1 MTDGEVRGGLYPMA
15 GDGSAPQIR
24 GDPCAAGGPMAIQPH
39 LLAEALRDR
48 YRLVRELGR
57 GGMATV
63 WLAQDLRH
71 DRPVALKLLHQE
83 LAASLGPERFLRE
96 IHTAGRLQH
105 PHILPVL
112 DSGNAPLPGRPD
124 LLWYTMPYVEGETLR
139 ERLRRERQLPVDD
152 ALRIGQEIALALDH
166 AHRHGVV
173 HRDVKP
179 ENILLAD
186 QALLADFG
194 IARALGDE
202 GRITETGMTVGTPA
216 YMSPEQASATRELDG
231 RSDIY
236 SLGCVLYEM
245 LAGEPPHS
253 AATAQ
258 AIIGRRLS
266 EPAPPV
272 RRARPAAS
280 PEVEQA
286 VATALAPIP
295 ADRFRTA
302 GEMAE
307 ALDRARRRGGARA
320 LGRWGAGARRRAL
333 LLMGILA
340 ALAVGTFGVR
350 VGVRRWGARVP
361 GEESGRVAGAAP
373 AEDPRP
379 SVAVLPLVNLSPDR
393 ENEYFSDGMTE
404 ELITALGKVEGL
416 RVAARTS
423 AFAFKGKEADVR
435 EIGAKLNVG
444 TVLEGSVRRAGRR
457 LRVTAQ
463 LVSTKDG
470 YHLWS
475 EEYDRELADVFA
487 VQDDLARAIVGAL
500 RVTLQRPAGGALVK
514 AGTADLQAHDLY
526 LQGRFHWNRR
536 TYESLSEAVRYFER
550 AIGRDSTYAE
560 AFAGLAETYVLYPG
574 YGVSFPAEAY
584 PRARS
589 AALRALALD
598 STLGN
603 AHATLG
609 VVRAEY
615 EYDWLEAE
623 RELRRA
629 IALDSGY
636 ATAHQWYAEFL
647 SSMGGRDA
655 EARREAGRAVALDP
669 LSSIVQVDQAVTLAR
684 GRHLDEAIDVLR
696 RVLETNPGFLHAH
709 NTLGWVYA
717 GAGRLQEAAAEL
729 ETAVRASNGRSGYG
743 RLAWVYGRLGR
754 TDSALAITRSL
765 IERFRREQV
774 FPYAVALGY
783 AGVGDRDRALDWLE
797 RAADAHDPNIAL
809 FLGTDPLLDSLRGE
823 PRFQRLLR
831 RIGLG

>member
-1 MTDGEVRGGLYPMA
+1 
-15 GDGSAPQIR
+15 
-24 GDPCAAGGPMAIQPH
+24 MAIQPEV
-39 LLAEALRDR
+39 LAEALGDR

-71 DRPVALKLLHQE
+71 DRPVALKLLSPE

-112 DSGNAPLPGRPD
+112 DSGHAAIPAGRD
-124 LLWYTMPYVEGETLR
+124 LLWYTMPFVEGETLR
-139 ERLRRERQLPVDD
+139 ERLRRERQLPVGD

-166 AHRHGVV
+166 AHRHGVI

-186 QALLADFG
+186 QAMLADFG
-194 IARALGDE
+194 IARATSEE
-202 GRITETGMTVGTPA
+202 GRITETGMALGTPA

-245 LAGEPPHS
+245 LAGEAPHS
-253 AATAQ
+253 APSAQ

-266 EPAPPV
+266 EPAPAV

-280 PEVEQA
+280 EEIERT

-302 GEMAE
+302 GELAG
-307 ALDRARRRGGARA
+307 ALERARTDAGTPGRRGAGTRRGRA
-320 LGRWGAGARRRAL
+320 VL
-333 LLMGILA
+333 LLGVLA

-350 VGVRRWGARVP
+350 MGRRSAAAPG
-361 GEESGRVAGAAP
+361 GEESARVTGP
-373 AEDPRP
+373 VQAEDSRP

-423 AFAFKGKEADVR
+423 AFAFKGAEADVR

-444 TVLEGSVRRAGRR
+444 TVLEGSVRRSGRR
-457 LRVTAQ
+457 LRLTAQ

-470 YHLWS
+470 FHLWS

-500 RVTLQRPAGGALVK
+500 RVTLQRPAGETLVK
-514 AGTADLQAHDLY
+514 AGTSDLEAHDLY

-536 TYESLSEAVRYFER
+536 TYEAMPEAVRYFER
-550 AIGRDSTYAE
+550 AIARDSAYGDAH
-560 AFAGLAETYVLYPG
+560 AGLAEAYVLLPI
-574 YGVSFPAEAY
+574 YGASPAAYAY
-584 PRARS
+584 PRARV

-603 AHATLG
+603 AHAALS
-609 VVRAEY
+609 VVREMY
-615 EYDWLEAE
+615 EYDWAGAE

-629 IALDSGY
+629 IAIDPNY
-636 ATAHQWYAEFL
+636 ATGHQWYAEYL
-647 SSMGGRDA
+647 SAVGRDA
-655 EARREAGRAVALDP
+655 EARREAERAVALDP
-669 LSSIVQVDQAVTLAR
+669 LSSIVRVDQALTLAR
-684 GRHLDEAIDVLR
+684 GRHLGEAITVLQ
-696 RVLETNPGFLHAH
+696 RVVETNPDFVAAR
-709 NTLGWVYA
+709 NQLGWVYL
-717 GAGRLQEAAAEL
+717 GAGRLKEAVAEL
-729 ETAVRASNGRSGYG
+729 ETAVRMSNGRSGTG
-743 RLAWVYGRLGR
+743 RLAYAYGQTGR
-754 TDSALAITRSL
+754 TDSALALTRVL
-765 IERFRREQV
+765 RERYRRESV
-774 FPYAVALGY
+774 FPYAVAIGY
-783 AGVGDRDRALDWLE
+783 AGLGDRERALEWLE
-797 RAADAHDPNIAL
+797 RAVEEHDPNVAL
-809 FLGTDPLLDSLRGE
+809 YLRIDPLLDSLRSE

-831 RIGLG
+831 RVTRG

>member
-1 MTDGEVRGGLYPMA
+1 
-15 GDGSAPQIR
+15 
-24 GDPCAAGGPMAIQPH
+24 MAIQPSA
-39 LLAEALRDR
+39 LAEALGDR

-63 WLAQDLRH
+63 WLAEDLRH
-71 DRPVALKLLHQE
+71 DRPVALKLLHPE

-112 DSGNAPLPGRPD
+112 DSGHAPLPGRPD

-166 AHRHGVV
+166 AHRHGVI

-194 IARALGDE
+194 VARALSEE
-202 GRITETGMTVGTPA
+202 GRITETGMTLGTPA

-245 LAGEPPHS
+245 LAGEAPHS
-253 AATAQ
+253 APSAQ

-280 PEVEQA
+280 DEVERT

-302 GEMAE
+302 GEMAG
-307 ALDRARRRGGARA
+307 ALEEARRTGAGTHGRA
-320 LGRWGAGARRRAL
+320 GAGARRRAVL
-333 LLMGILA
+333 VVGLLA

-350 VGVRRWGARVP
+350 VGRWGAGAR
-361 GEESGRVAGAAP
+361 GEEESARVAGPVP

-444 TVLEGSVRRAGRR
+444 TVLEGSVRRSGRR
-457 LRVTAQ
+457 LRLTAQ

-514 AGTADLQAHDLY
+514 PATADLEAHDLY

-536 TYESLSEAVRYFER
+536 TYESLREAVRYFER
-550 AIGRDSTYAE
+550 AVARDSTYAD
-560 AFAGLAETYVLYPG
+560 AYAALAETCVLFPN
-574 YGVSFPAEAY
+574 YGVSSPVEAY
-584 PRARS
+584 PRARA
-589 AALRALALD
+589 AALQALQLD

-609 VVRAEY
+609 VVREQY
-615 EYDWLEAE
+615 DYDWAGAE
-623 RELRRA
+623 RELRQA
-629 IALDSGY
+629 IALDPGY
-636 ATAHQWYAEFL
+636 ATAHQWYAELL
-647 SSMGGRDA
+647 SLLGRDA
-655 EARREAGRAVALDP
+655 EARREAERAVALDP
-669 LSSIVQVDQAVTLAR
+669 LSTIVQVDQALALAR
-684 GRHLDEAIDVLR
+684 GRHMDEAIGLLR
-696 RVLETNPGFLHAH
+696 RVLETNPGFLPAH
-709 NTLGWVYA
+709 NTLGLVYA

-729 ETAVRASNGRSGYG
+729 ETTVRESNGRNGLG
-743 RLAWVYGRLGR
+743 RLAYVYGRLGR
-754 TDSALAITRSL
+754 TDSARAIIRSAT
-765 IERFRREQV
+765 ERFHSEGI
-774 FPYAVALGY
+774 FPYAIALGY
-783 AGVGDRDRALDWLE
+783 AGIGDHDHALDWLE
-797 RAADAHDPNIAL
+797 RAADLHDSNIAL
-809 FLGTDPLLDSLRGE
+809 FLRTDPLLDALRDH
-823 PRFQRLLR
+823 PRFRRLLR

>member
-1 MTDGEVRGGLYPMA
+1 VLFP
-15 GDGSAPQIR
+15 
-24 GDPCAAGGPMAIQPH
+24 
-39 LLAEALRDR
+39 
-48 YRLVRELGR
+48 
-57 GGMATV
+57 
-63 WLAQDLRH
+63 
-71 DRPVALKLLHQE
+71 E
-83 LAASLGPERFLRE
+83 LAASLGTQRFLRE

-112 DSGNAPLPGRPD
+112 DSGHAPIPAGPD

-139 ERLRRERQLPVDD
+139 ERLRRERQLPVDE

-166 AHRHGVV
+166 AHRHGVI

-194 IARALGDE
+194 IARALSEG
-202 GRITETGMTVGTPA
+202 GRITETGMTLGTPA

-245 LAGEPPHS
+245 LAGEAPHS
-253 AATAQ
+253 APSPQ

-266 EPAPPV
+266 EPAPRV
-272 RRARPAAS
+272 RRARPAS
-280 PEVEQA
+280 SEEVERT

-307 ALDRARRRGGARA
+307 ALEAARTQGRR
-320 LGRWGAGARRRAL
+320 GAGAPRRWGRVGL
-333 LLMGILA
+333 LVAVLA

-350 VGVRRWGARVP
+350 VGRWGARWQ
-361 GEESGRVAGAAP
+361 GEESARVTDPVP

-393 ENEYFSDGMTE
+393 ANEYFSDGMTE

-444 TVLEGSVRRAGRR
+444 TVLEGSVRREGRR
-457 LRVTAQ
+457 LRLSAQ

-500 RVTLQRPAGGALVK
+500 RVTLQRPGGGTLVK
-514 AGTADLQAHDLY
+514 EGTSDLEAHDLY

-536 TYESLSEAVRYFER
+536 TYEAMPEAVRYFER
-550 AIGRDSTYAE
+550 AIARDSDYGDAY
-560 AFAGLAETYVLYPG
+560 AGLAEAYVLLPI
-574 YGVSFPAEAY
+574 YGASSAAYAY
-584 PRARS
+584 PRAR
-589 AALRALALD
+589 AAAVRALALD

-603 AHATLG
+603 AHAALG
-609 VVRAEY
+609 VVREVY
-615 EYDWLEAE
+615 EYDWAGAE

-629 IALDSGY
+629 IALDPGY
-636 ATAHQWYAEFL
+636 ATAHQWYAEYL
-647 SSMGGRDA
+647 SVVGRDA
-655 EARREAGRAVALDP
+655 EARQEADRAVALDP
-669 LSSIVQVDQAVTLAR
+669 LSPIVRVDQALTLAR
-684 GRHLDEAIDVLR
+684 GRHLVEATAVLR
-696 RVLETNPGFLHAH
+696 RVVETNPDFVAAR
-709 NTLGWVYA
+709 NQLGWVYL
-717 GAGRLQEAAAEL
+717 GAGRLPEAVAEL
-729 ETAVRASNGRSGYG
+729 ETAVRMSNGRSGTG
-743 RLAWVYGRLGR
+743 RLAYAYGRTGR
-754 TDSALAITRSL
+754 TDSALAMTRVL
-765 IERFRREQV
+765 NERFRRESV
-774 FPYAVALGY
+774 FPYSVAIGY
-783 AGVGDRDRALDWLE
+783 AGVGDRASALEWLE
-797 RAADAHDPNIAL
+797 QAVDEHDPNVAL
-809 FLGTDPLLDSLRGE
+809 YLRIDPLLDSLRDD

-831 RIGLG
+831 RIGQG

>member
-1 MTDGEVRGGLYPMA
+1 MA
-15 GDGSAPQIR
+15 N
-24 GDPCAAGGPMAIQPH
+24 QPGA
-39 LLAEALRDR
+39 LAEALGDR

-63 WLAQDLRH
+63 WLAQDLKH
-71 DRPVALKLLHQE
+71 DRPVALKVLLPE
-83 LAASLGPERFLRE
+83 LAASLGAERFLRE

-112 DSGNAPLPGRPD
+112 DSGHTPTPGGPE
-124 LLWYTMPYVEGETLR
+124 LLWYTMPCVEGETLR
-139 ERLRRERQLPVDD
+139 ERLRRERQLPVDE

-166 AHRHGVV
+166 AHRHGVI

-194 IARALGDE
+194 IARALSEE
-202 GRITETGMTVGTPA
+202 GRITETGMTLGTPA
-216 YMSPEQASATRELDG
+216 YMSPEQATATRELDG

-245 LAGEPPHS
+245 LAGEAPHS
-253 AATAQ
+253 APSAQ

-266 EPAPPV
+266 EPAPPL

-280 PEVEQA
+280 EEVGRT
-286 VATALAPIP
+286 VATALALIP

-307 ALDRARRRGGARA
+307 ALEGARA
-320 LGRWGAGARRRAL
+320 QGRRGAGAPGRWRRAL
-333 LLMGILA
+333 LLVGLLA
-340 ALAVGTFGVR
+340 ALAVGTFGIR
-350 VGVRRWGARVP
+350 MLPWRAGAPKAAEESARV
-361 GEESGRVAGAAP
+361 SGPAA
-373 AEDPRP
+373 AEDHRP

-457 LRVTAQ
+457 LRLSAQ

-487 VQDDLARAIVGAL
+487 VQDDLARAIVAAL
-500 RVTLQRPAGGALVK
+500 QVTLQPSRGGGLVK
-514 AGTADLQAHDLY
+514 TSTADLEAHDLY
-526 LQGRFHWNRR
+526 LQGRFQWNRR
-536 TYESLSEAVRYFER
+536 TYESLPEAVRYFER
-550 AIGRDSTYAE
+550 AIARDSAYGEAYAS
-560 AFAGLAETYVLYPG
+560 LAEVYVLLPLYGASPAG
-574 YGVSFPAEAY
+574 YAY
-584 PRARS
+584 PRARA
-589 AALRALALD
+589 AALRALTLD

-603 AHATLG
+603 AHAALG
-609 VVRAEY
+609 VVREVY
-615 EYDWLEAE
+615 DYDWAGAE

-629 IALDSGY
+629 IVLDPGY
-636 ATAHQWYAEFL
+636 ATGHQWYAEYL
-647 SSMGGRDA
+647 SVVGRDA
-655 EARREAGRAVALDP
+655 EARQEAERAVALDP
-669 LSSIVQVDQAVTLAR
+669 LSPIVRVDQALTLAR
-684 GRHLDEAIDVLR
+684 GRHLAEAIAVLR
-696 RVLETNPGFLHAH
+696 RVVETNPDFVAAR
-709 NTLGWVYA
+709 NQLGWAYLGV
-717 GAGRLQEAAAEL
+717 GRLQEAVAEL
-729 ETAVRASNGRSGYG
+729 ETAMRMSNGRTGIG
-743 RLAWVYGRLGR
+743 RLAYAYARLGR
-754 TDSALAITRSL
+754 TDSARALTRVLS
-765 IERFRREQV
+765 ERFRRDSV
-774 FPYAVALGY
+774 VPYGVAVGY
-783 AGVGDRDRALDWLE
+783 AGVGDHGRALEWLE
-797 RAADAHDPNIAL
+797 RAVDEHDPSVAL
-809 FLGTDPLLDSLRGE
+809 YLRIDPLLDSLRSDA
-823 PRFQRLLR
+823 RFKRLVHR
-831 RIGLG
+831 VGLE

>member
-1 MTDGEVRGGLYPMA
+1 
-15 GDGSAPQIR
+15 
-24 GDPCAAGGPMAIQPH
+24 MAIQREA
-39 LLAEALRDR
+39 LAEALRDR
-48 YRLVRELGR
+48 YQLERELGR

-71 DRPVALKLLHQE
+71 DRPVALKVLFPE

-105 PHILPVL
+105 PHILPML
-112 DSGNAPLPGRPD
+112 DSGHAPIPTGPD

-139 ERLRRERQLPVDD
+139 ERLRRERQLPVDE

-166 AHRHGVV
+166 AHRHAVI

-186 QALLADFG
+186 QAMLADFG
-194 IARALGDE
+194 IARALSEE
-202 GRITETGMTVGTPA
+202 GRITETGMALGTPA
-216 YMSPEQASATRELDG
+216 YMSPEQATATQELDG

-245 LAGEPPHS
+245 LAGEAPHS
-253 AATAQ
+253 APSAQ

-280 PEVEQA
+280 EEVERT

-302 GEMAE
+302 GEMAG
-307 ALDRARRRGGARA
+307 ALEGAR
-320 LGRWGAGARRRAL
+320 GHMRTGAGAHGDRGAGRRRRLVL
-333 LLMGILA
+333 LLGVLA

-350 VGVRRWGARVP
+350 ILPRLARASAGG
-361 GEESGRVAGAAP
+361 GESARMTGPAP
-373 AEDPRP
+373 VEDPRP

-444 TVLEGSVRRAGRR
+444 TVLEGSVRREGRR
-457 LRVTAQ
+457 LRLSAQ

-487 VQDDLARAIVGAL
+487 VQDDLARAIVAAL
-500 RVTLQRPAGGALVK
+500 RVTLQRPSREGLVK
-514 AGTADLQAHDLY
+514 TATTDLAAHDLY

-536 TYESLSEAVRYFER
+536 TYESMPQAVRYFER
-550 AIGRDSTYAE
+550 AVARDSTYAE
-560 AFAGLAETYVLYPG
+560 AYAAL
-574 YGVSFPAEAY
+574 AEAY
-584 PRARS
+584 VLLPIYGASPAAEAFPRARS

-609 VVRAEY
+609 LVREQY
-615 EYDWLEAE
+615 EYDWAGAE

-629 IALDSGY
+629 IELDPGY
-636 ATAHQWYAEFL
+636 ATAHQWYAEYL
-647 SSMGGRDA
+647 SLTGRAA
-655 EARREAGRAVALDP
+655 EARSEAERAVALDP
-669 LSSIVQVDQAVTLAR
+669 LSPVIRVDQAVTLAR
-684 GRHLDEAIDVLR
+684 ARNFDEAIRVLQG
-696 RVLETNPGFLHAH
+696 VLETNPDFPVAHAQ
-709 NTLGWVYA
+709 LGWAYL
-717 GAGRLQEAAAEL
+717 GAGRLQDAVAEL
-729 ETAVRASNGRSGYG
+729 EATVRMTNGRNGNG
-743 RLAWVYGRLGR
+743 RLAYAYGRTGR
-754 TDSALAITRSL
+754 TDSALAMTRAL
-765 IERFRREQV
+765 IERYHRESV
-774 FPYAVALGY
+774 VPYSVALGY
-783 AGVGDRDRALDWLE
+783 AGMNDRERALDWLE
-797 RAADAHDPNIAL
+797 RAVDEHDPNVTL
-809 FLGTDPLLDSLRGE
+809 YLGTDPLLDSLRSD

-831 RIGLG
+831 RVGHG

>member
-1 MTDGEVRGGLYPMA
+1 
-15 GDGSAPQIR
+15 
-24 GDPCAAGGPMAIQPH
+24 MAIPPVA
-39 LLAEALRDR
+39 LADALGDR
-48 YRLVRELGR
+48 YRLERELGR

-63 WLAQDLRH
+63 WLARDLKH
-71 DRPVALKLLHQE
+71 DRPVALKLLHPE

-105 PHILPVL
+105 PNILPVL
-112 DSGNAPLPGRPD
+112 DSGHAPLPGGPD

-152 ALRIGQEIALALDH
+152 ALRIGQAIALALDH
-166 AHRHGVV
+166 AHRHGVM

-194 IARALGDE
+194 IARALSQE
-202 GRITETGMTVGTPA
+202 GRITETGMTLGTPA
-216 YMSPEQASATRELDG
+216 YMSPEQASGTRELDG

-245 LAGEPPHS
+245 LAGEAPHS
-253 AATAQ
+253 GPSVQ

-280 PEVEQA
+280 DDVERT

-302 GEMAE
+302 GEMAA
-307 ALDRARRRGGARA
+307 ALEHARA
-320 LGRWGAGARRRAL
+320 PGGTGAGSDGRRVAGRRIVLAVGALAAAVVVAVGVLVGRQGAGASREATA
-333 LLMGILA
+333 I
-340 ALAVGTFGVR
+340 
-350 VGVRRWGARVP
+350 
-361 GEESGRVAGAAP
+361 P
-373 AEDPRP
+373 AETAPGGDGRP
-379 SVAVLPLVNLSPDR
+379 SIAVLPLVNLSPDR

-404 ELITALGKVEGL
+404 ELISALGKVEGL

-423 AFAFKGKEADVR
+423 AFAFKGKETDVR
-435 EIGAKLNVG
+435 EIGAKLNVA
-444 TVLEGSVRRAGRR
+444 TVLEGSVRRSGRR

-475 EEYDRELADVFA
+475 EEYDRQLADVFA
-487 VQDDLARAIVGAL
+487 VQDELARAIVGAL
-500 RVTLQRPAGGALVK
+500 RVTLQPSSGGALVK
-514 AGTADLQAHDLY
+514 RATGDLEAHDLY
-526 LQGRFHWNRR
+526 LQGRFHWNQRS
-536 TYESLSEAVRYFER
+536 YQSLSQAVQYFER

-560 AFAGLAETYVLYPG
+560 ALAGLAETYVLLPNYAAGSPN
-574 YGVSFPAEAY
+574 EAY

-609 VVRAEY
+609 VVREQY
-615 EYDWLEAE
+615 EYDWTGAE

-629 IALDSGY
+629 IELDPSY

-647 SSMGGRDA
+647 SLVGRDG
-655 EARREAGRAVALDP
+655 EARREAQRAVALDP
-669 LSSIVQVDQAVTLAR
+669 LSPIVRVDGALALAR
-684 GRHLDEAIDVLR
+684 GRHLDEAIGLLQ
-696 RVLETNPGFLHAH
+696 RVLETNPGFLPAR
-709 NTLGWVYA
+709 NTLGLAYA
-717 GAGRLQEAAAEL
+717 GAGRLKEAAAEL
-729 ETAVRASNGRSGYG
+729 ETTARESNGRGGLG
-743 RLAWVYGRLGR
+743 RLAYVYARQGQ
-754 TDSALAITRSL
+754 TDSALAITRWL
-765 IERFRREQV
+765 IERYQRERIL
-774 FPYAVALGY
+774 PYSVALAY
-783 AGVGDRDRALDWLE
+783 AGLGDRDRALEWLE
-797 RAADAHDPNIAL
+797 RAVDEHDPNIAL
-809 FLGTDPLLDSLRGE
+809 FLGTDPLLDSLRPD
-823 PRFQRLLR
+823 PRFTRLLR
-831 RIGLG
+831 KVGLE

>member
-1 MTDGEVRGGLYPMA
+1 
-15 GDGSAPQIR
+15 
-24 GDPCAAGGPMAIQPH
+24 MAIQPDI
-39 LLAEALRDR
+39 LAEALGDR
-48 YRLVRELGR
+48 YHLVRELGR

-63 WLAQDLRH
+63 WLAQDLPH
-71 DRPVALKLLHQE
+71 ERPVALKLLSPE

-112 DSGNAPLPGRPD
+112 DSGHVSRSGAPD
-124 LLWYTMPYVEGETLR
+124 LLWYTMPYVDGETLR
-139 ERLRRERQLPVDD
+139 ERLRRERQLPVDE
-152 ALRIGQEIALALDH
+152 ALRIGQDIALALDH
-166 AHRHGVV
+166 AHRHGVI

-194 IARALGDE
+194 IARPLSEE
-202 GRITETGMTVGTPA
+202 GRITESGITLGTPA

-245 LAGEPPHS
+245 LAGEAPHS
-253 AATAQ
+253 APSAQ

-280 PEVEQA
+280 EEVERT

-302 GEMAE
+302 GDMAE
-307 ALDRARRRGGARA
+307 ALDGARRTGAGTQRRRG
-320 LGRWGAGARRRAL
+320 AGTRRRWL
-333 LLMGILA
+333 LVVGVLA

-350 VGVRRWGARVP
+350 LLPRRAGAP
-361 GEESGRVAGAAP
+361 AAGEESARVTGLAP

-393 ENEYFSDGMTE
+393 ENEYFSDGMTD

-423 AFAFKGKEADVR
+423 AFAFKGTGADVR

-444 TVLEGSVRRAGRR
+444 TVLEGSVRRSGRR
-457 LRVTAQ
+457 LRLTAQ

-500 RVTLQRPAGGALVK
+500 RVTLQRPAGGTLVK
-514 AGTADLQAHDLY
+514 AGTSDLEAHDLY

-536 TYESLSEAVRYFER
+536 TYEAMPEAVRYFER
-550 AIGRDSTYAE
+550 AIARDSAYGDAH
-560 AFAGLAETYVLYPG
+560 AGLAEAYVLLPV
-574 YGVSFPAEAY
+574 YGASFAAYAY
-584 PRARS
+584 PRARA

-603 AHATLG
+603 AHAALG
-609 VVRAEY
+609 VVREVY
-615 EYDWLEAE
+615 EYDWAGAE

-629 IALDSGY
+629 IALDPNY
-636 ATAHQWYAEFL
+636 ATGHQWYAEYL
-647 SSMGGRDA
+647 STVGRDA
-655 EARREAGRAVALDP
+655 EARGEAERAVALDP
-669 LSSIVQVDQAVTLAR
+669 LSSIVRVDQALTLAR
-684 GRHLDEAIDVLR
+684 GRHLDEAITVLR
-696 RVLETNPGFLHAH
+696 RVVETNPDFVVAR
-709 NTLGWVYA
+709 NQLGWVYL
-717 GAGRLQEAAAEL
+717 GAGRLKEAVAEL
-729 ETAVRASNGRSGYG
+729 ETAVRMSNGRSGTG
-743 RLAWVYGRLGR
+743 RLAYAYGQTGR
-754 TDSALAITRSL
+754 TDSALALTRVLS
-765 IERFRREQV
+765 ERYRRESV
-774 FPYAVALGY
+774 FPYGVAIGY
-783 AGVGDRDRALDWLE
+783 AGMGDRERALEWLE
-797 RAADAHDPNIAL
+797 RAVDEHDPNVAL
-809 FLGTDPLLDSLRGE
+809 YLRIDPLLDSLRDH
-823 PRFQRLLR
+823 PRFKRLLR
-831 RIGLG
+831 RVGLE